1 MQSAKEHFK
10 QNLIR
15 IKSLGQLYKVISNP
29 NINDLEP
36 TDILRAQY
44 VMLVSALDHFIHEV
58 IRLGML
64 EIYKNERKYT
74 KDFQEFILAL
84 DKNILFKNAVMEEKN
99 PRWLDYQIRRING
112 YKSFQQ
118 AEKISEAIKLIIKT
132 DVAIRDILD
141 KSKSKQ
147 KNCFWSN
154 VANHMKRLNEEEQII
169 KELNFIIER
178 RNQIAH
184 EADIEPTYG
193 ELREMKE
200 MDIEESIIFIENI
213 VESIFLVATGVNR

>member
-1 MQSAKEHFK
+1 MKTAKIHFE

-15 IKSLGQLYKVISNP
+15 IKSLGQLYKVISSSE
-29 NINDLEP
+29 IDDLEP

-44 VMLVSALDHFIHEV
+44 VMLVSALDHFIHEI

-64 EIYKNERKYT
+64 EIYKNERTYT

-99 PRWLDYQIRRING
+99 PHWLDYQIRRLNG

-118 AEKISEAIKLIIKT
+118 AEKISEAIKLILKT
-132 DVAIRDILD
+132 DVVIRDKID
-141 KSKSKQ
+141 KNKTKQ
-147 KNCFWSN
+147 KNCFWNN
-154 VANHMKRLNEEEQII
+154 VANLMKRLNEEESII
-169 KELNFIIER
+169 KQLNFIIER

-200 MDIEESIIFIENI
+200 IDIEESITFIENI
-213 VESIFLVATGVNR
+213 VQAIYLVATETNK